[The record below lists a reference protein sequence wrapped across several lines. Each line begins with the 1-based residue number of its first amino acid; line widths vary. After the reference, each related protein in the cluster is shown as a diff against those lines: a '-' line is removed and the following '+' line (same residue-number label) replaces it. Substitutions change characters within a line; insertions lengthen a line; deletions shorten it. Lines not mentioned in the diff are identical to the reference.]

1 MKYFKISDMG
11 NRTVFD
17 IELRNRITIITGESA
32 QGKTMLVK
40 FIDLINRSTKIITNE
55 NFNVKHINDD
65 MILNGYN
72 LNSNDIYIMDEYD
85 GINNLKISNVINN
98 RKYNFILI
106 TRNTIMP
113 HISYD
118 ISDICIFSNSGK
130 YHKLIKKYGNINK
143 EVDKTKLD
151 KIITEDSGSGNEFY
165 KIFNN
170 FQLISAGNNSKI
182 LKFSDDNTIFVVDSL
197 GFGPYIK
204 LYIQNSIYKNTF
216 LIYPKS
222 FEYLILISGVLPDNI
237 GSSVVNK
244 SEMSNMEMTLE
255 QSYYKELKLAIEEYN
270 IKFSKTYL
278 DGWFKNPEI
287 YSRINRKI
295 LELFDINLLE
305 LNNNLIKN
313 NKVLNWE

>member
-11 NRTVFD
+11 NRTVFE
-17 IELRNRITIITGESA
+17 IELRNRITIITGDSA

-40 FIDLINRSTKIITNE
+40 FIELINRSTKITTNE
-55 NFNVKHINDD
+55 NFNIKHINDD

-72 LNSNDIYIMDEYD
+72 LNNNDIYIMDEYD

-222 FEYLILISGVLPDNI
+222 FGYLILISGVLPDNI